1 MRVKYLNMRVK
12 NKNTT
17 SQTQNEGKNNN
28 SKYYIINNFTKVI
41 TLKDL
46 KI

>member
-1 MRVKYLNMRVK
+1 MSVKYLNMRVK

-17 SQTQNEGKNNN
+17 SQTQNECKNNN
-28 SKYYIINNFTKVI
+28 FKYYIINNFTKVI